1 MHKNTR
7 RVQIEWGDCDPAGI
21 VYYPRYFAMFDTS
34 TAHLFSSAGF
44 DKFAMLKKYEAVGF
58 PMVDTQAKFYIP
70 SKYGDEVAIVSEI
83 EDFGTSSFKVIH
95 NLMKGDKLAI
105 ECWEKRVWVVKD
117 PQDPDKITSAPI
129 PEALKLAMSNNG

>member
-1 MHKNTR
+1 MHINTR
-7 RVQIEWGDCDPAGI
+7 KVQIEWGDCDPAGI

-44 DKFAMLKKYEAVGF
+44 DKFAMLKKFNAVGF

-70 SKYGDEVAIVSEI
+70 SKYGDEVSIVSQVESL
-83 EDFGTSSFKVIH
+83 GRSSFNVGHK
-95 NLMKGDKLAI
+95 LMKGDKVAI

-117 PQDPDKITSAPI
+117 AENPDKIVSAAI
-129 PEALKLAMSNNG
+129 PDAVRAALG